1 MKAAVLTISDGV
13 HHGTR
18 EDKSGDTLAELLEA
32 DGFAVER
39 RIVPD
44 ERDEIAG
51 AIADLAGRSSV
62 VLTTGGTGFSPR
74 DVTPEATRTVLDR
87 ETPGISEAIRAGALT
102 RTPHAMLSRG
112 LAGLR
117 GATLIVNM
125 PGSPGGCRDGF
136 AVLQPAL
143 VHGLELAAGAQGSAH
158 IQTPAHEQA

>member
-1 MKAAVLTISDGV
+1 MTEALTSPG
-13 HHGTR
+13 
-18 EDKSGDTLAELLEA
+18 SL
-32 DGFAVER
+32 
-39 RIVPD
+39 
-44 ERDEIAG
+44 
-51 AIADLAGRSSV
+51 

-87 ETPGISEAIRAGALT
+87 EAPGIAEAIRASALT

-136 AVLQPAL
+136 AVVQPAL
-143 VHGLELAAGAQGSAH
+143 VHGLELAAGDQSSAH